1 MATTA
6 RSRSRW
12 GLLGRGAA
20 LLALLVIASS
30 ALLVACGDD
39 DDDDAATTTTT
50 TTTQQATTAAATDD
64 ADDDADTAAATDED
78 DDAADTA
85 AATDDADDDA
95 DTAATTD
102 DADDSADTAATTAD
116 DAGTVDDSLA
126 ALDERGYANTS
137 RLVTTQWIEDNLDN
151 ASVLLIDLRNEEQY
165 GAGHIPGAIRLQA
178 GATFQKEID
187 GVPGLIPPAEEVA
200 ASLAAIGATPD
211 HTIVFYDARGSIWA
225 SRAVWVLAVYG
236 HADVRLLDGD
246 FPLWESQG
254 RTVSTDVPS
263 PSGAEYAF
271 SAAPNE
277 NIIAGWEE
285 VLSQIDDP
293 SSLVCD
299 ARSAEEYAGRDVR
312 ADRGGH
318 IPNAVNVDWARA
330 LAEDGTFLPADELRE
345 LYSGE
350 GVVGEKTIYT
360 LCQTAVRAT
369 HTWFVLT
376 DLLGFDNVKVYDG
389 SWIEWGNRTDT
400 PIS

>member
-1 MATTA
+1 MATKTPG
-6 RSRSRW
+6 W

-39 DDDDAATTTTT
+39 DDDDAASTTT
-50 TTTQQATTAAATDD
+50 TTTQQTTTTATTTDDDDADDTAAATDE
-64 ADDDADTAAATDED
+64 DDDADTAAATDED
-78 DDAADTA
+78 DDADTA
-85 AATDDADDDA
+85 AATDDADDD
-95 DTAATTD
+95 
-102 DADDSADTAATTAD
+102 SDTAATTAD
-116 DAGTVDDSLA
+116 ETGTVDDSLA
-126 ALDERGYANTS
+126 ALDDRGYANTS

-151 ASVLLIDLRNEEQY
+151 DSVLLIDLRNEEQY
-165 GAGHIPGAIRLQA
+165 GAGHIPGAIRVQA

-200 ASLAAIGATPD
+200 ASLAALGATPD

-263 PSGAEYAF
+263 PSAAEYAF

-277 NIIAGWEE
+277 DIIAGWEE
-285 VLSQIDDP
+285 VLAQIDDP

-330 LAEDGTFLPADELRE
+330 LAEDGTFLPADELRA
-345 LYSGE
+345 LYNNE
-350 GVVGEKTIYT
+350 GVESDKTIYT

-376 DLLGFDNVKVYDG
+376 DLLGFESVKVYDG